1 MITSIVVADIV
12 HTANTTNVACCC
24 CDYCPQCC
32 DHYHQ
37 CYDYGMSN
45 IVVKIMFTLTKGAS
59 ANLASRLAI
68 SVLPHPV
75 GPIMSMFFGTI
86 SS

>member
-1 MITSIVVADIV
+1 MYLTSCYYDHDGIV
-12 HTANTTNVACCC
+12 
-24 CDYCPQCC
+24 
-32 DHYHQ
+32 
-37 CYDYGMSN
+37 
-45 IVVKIMFTLTKGAS
+45 TLTKGAS